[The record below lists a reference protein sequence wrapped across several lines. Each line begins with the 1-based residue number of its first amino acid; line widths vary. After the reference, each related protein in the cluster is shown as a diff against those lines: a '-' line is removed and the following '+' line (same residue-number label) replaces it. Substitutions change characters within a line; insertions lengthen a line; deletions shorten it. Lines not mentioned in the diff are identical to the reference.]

1 MRKFLLFIFIAFTA
15 MVGYSQ
21 IRTATLGT
29 SAYYYEFNL
38 GASDTIIKSDTL
50 IYQVTLNKAEPI
62 RLQVQIDMDSISGA
76 GHDSIFLQGRV
87 FGPDSWSAIDT
98 AVFAHTGTGIFTLYN
113 ISSDLYY
120 RQFRLFIKSTSTTG
134 KNKVVAIRVKVWKLH

>member
-1 MRKFLLFIFIAFTA
+1 MRKFILFLALA
-15 MVGYSQ
+15 AVCMVGYSQ
-21 IRTATLGT
+21 TKSATLNTGT
-29 SAYYYEFNL
+29 YYYEFRM

-50 IYQVTLNKAEPI
+50 IYQVTLNKMEPI

-87 FGPDSWSAIDT
+87 FSPDGWSAIDT

-134 KNKVVAIRVKVWKLH
+134 KNKVAAIRVKVWKLH

>member
-1 MRKFLLFIFIAFTA
+1 MKKLIFFLALAAVCFT
-15 MVGYSQ
+15 GYSQ
-21 IRTATLGT
+21 TRATTLNQG
-29 SAYYYEFNL
+29 SYYYEFAL

-62 RLQVQIDMDSISGA
+62 RLQVQIDMDSVSGS

-87 FGPDSWSAIDT
+87 FSPDSWSAIDT

-120 RQFRLFIKSTSTTG
+120 RQFRLFIKSTSATG
-134 KNKVVAIRVKVWKLH
+134 KNKAVAIRVKVWKLH

>member
-1 MRKFLLFIFIAFTA
+1 MKKFVLFLVIALAAIVSFAQTRA
-15 MVGYSQ
+15 
-21 IRTATLGT
+21 ATLKT
-29 SAYYYEFNL
+29 ESYYYEFTL

-87 FGPDSWSAIDT
+87 FSPDSWSAIDT

-113 ISSDLYY
+113 ISADLYY

-134 KNKVVAIRVKVWKLH
+134 KNKVAAIKVKVWKLH